1 MKKKLKANPG
11 GQPEWSDPVK
21 EMLKKTTT
29 TTTSAQKPRW
39 KWSGDDEAQSC
50 YCDED
55 NDTMT
60 LSRREVN
67 YIRWYHAHANTT
79 WHNTDED

>member
-11 GQPEWSDPVK
+11 GQPECSGPVK
-21 EMLKKTTT
+21 EMLKTTTTKTTT
-29 TTTSAQKPRW
+29 TKRW
-39 KWSGDDEAQSC
+39 KWSGDDEPQSC
-50 YCDED
+50 YCDDD

-60 LSRREVN
+60 LSRSEVN

>member
-1 MKKKLKANPG
+1 MQWPLIRN
-11 GQPEWSDPVK
+11 
-21 EMLKKTTT
+21 EMLKTTTKTTT
-29 TTTSAQKPRW
+29 STQKPRW
-39 KWSGDDEAQSC
+39 KWSGDDEPQS
-50 YCDED
+50 YYDHDD

-60 LSRREVN
+60 LNIHEVN

>member
-11 GQPEWSDPVK
+11 GQPEYSDPVK
-21 EMLKKTTT
+21 EMMKP
-29 TTTSAQKPRW
+29 TSAQKPRW

>member
-1 MKKKLKANPG
+1 MQWPSHNK
-11 GQPEWSDPVK
+11 D
-21 EMLKKTTT
+21 EMLK
-29 TTTSAQKPRW
+29 SAPQKPRW
-39 KWSGDDEAQSC
+39 KWSGDDEPQSC

>member
-11 GQPEWSDPVK
+11 GQPEYSDPVK
-21 EMLKKTTT
+21 EMLK
-29 TTTSAQKPRW
+29 SAAQKPRW